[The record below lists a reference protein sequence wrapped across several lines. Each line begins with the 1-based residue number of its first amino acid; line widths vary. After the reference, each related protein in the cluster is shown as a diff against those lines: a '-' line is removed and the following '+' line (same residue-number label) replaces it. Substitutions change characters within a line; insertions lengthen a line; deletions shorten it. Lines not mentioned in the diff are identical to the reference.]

1 MREKQS
7 ILNEMKAKPDSNC
20 RAGSEVE
27 IKRILVT
34 IFNAKKKAILQYF
47 SQFTS

>member
-7 ILNEMKAKPDSNC
+7 ILNEMKTKPDSNC

-27 IKRILVT
+27 IKRILAT
-34 IFNAKKKAILQYF
+34 IFNAKKGNLAILFPIY
-47 SQFTS
+47 